1 MTKTSFG
8 KPNQLISMLS
18 ATAFLLFLGAFSLS
32 AGASGARRP
41 AQTLEPPVNQQ
52 DEHKNHRPAPP
63 GNAAKEEAAVKMSIP
78 DLQLLDQDGKQIH
91 FYRDLIKGKVV
102 AINFIFT
109 TCTTI
114 CPPMAAT
121 FSKIQNQLGD
131 RLGKDVY
138 LISISVDPAVD
149 TPERL
154 KAWGAKFDAK
164 PGWTFVT
171 GNKPEM
177 DQLLKALSGYSA
189 RKEDHSPTILIGD
202 EGKGMWTRAN
212 GLAKPALLVQLIE
225 AVMNGREA
233 ESPAKEGN
241 SNQSQENAAAR
252 KYFSD
257 VVLLNQNGEQ
267 MRFYS
272 DLLKGKVVVVN
283 SFFTSCTSVCPLMNS
298 AMEKIQAAFAE
309 RVGKDIFL
317 ISISVDPTTDTPPR
331 LKEYAER
338 FHAKPGWYF
347 LTGKKENVDLAL
359 YKIGQYVEA
368 KDDHSTIIIIGNE
381 RTGLWKKTLG
391 LAKAE
396 DLIKLVKEVVD
407 DGT

>member
-1 MTKTSFG
+1 
-8 KPNQLISMLS
+8 MLS
-18 ATAFLLFLGAFSLS
+18 ATALSLFFGAFSLS
-32 AGASGARRP
+32 AGASAARQP
-41 AQTLEPPVNQQ
+41 AQALKPSVNQQ
-52 DEHKNHRPAPP
+52 DERHHHHPAPA

-78 DLQLLDQDGKQIH
+78 DLPLLDQDGKQIH
-91 FYRDLIKGKVV
+91 FYSDLIKGKVV

-154 KAWGAKFDAK
+154 KAWGAKFGAK

-202 EGKGMWTRAN
+202 DAKGMWTRAN
-212 GLAKPALLVQLIE
+212 GLAKPTLLVQLIE
-225 AVMNGREA
+225 GVMNGREA
-233 ESPAKEGN
+233 ESPAKEAN
-241 SNQSQENAAAR
+241 SNPSQENAAAR

-257 VVLLNQNGEQ
+257 IVLLNQNGEE

-272 DLLKGKVVVVN
+272 DLLKGKVVVIN
-283 SFFTSCTSVCPLMNS
+283 SFFTSCASVCPPMNRS
-298 AMEKIQAAFAE
+298 MEKIQAAFAE
-309 RVGKDIFL
+309 RVGKDVLL
-317 ISISVDPTTDTPPR
+317 ISISVDPVTDTPPR

>member
-1 MTKTSFG
+1 MTKTPFG

-18 ATAFLLFLGAFSLS
+18 ATALSLFLGAFSLS
-32 AGASGARRP
+32 TSASAARQP
-41 AQTLEPPVNQQ
+41 LQALEPSVNQQ
-52 DEHKNHRPAPP
+52 DEHKHHHPAPA

-78 DLQLLDQDGKQIH
+78 DLPLLNQDGKQIH

-189 RKEDHSPTILIGD
+189 RKEDHSPTILIGND
-202 EGKGMWTRAN
+202 AKGMWTRAN
-212 GLAKPALLVQLIE
+212 GLAKPALLVQLVE
-225 AVMNGREA
+225 EVMNGREA
-233 ESPAKEGN
+233 VAPAKEAN
-241 SNQSQENAAAR
+241 SNPSQENAAAR

-257 VVLLNQNGEQ
+257 VVLLNQNGEE

-272 DLLKGKVVVVN
+272 DLLKGKVVVIN
-283 SFFTSCTSVCPLMNS
+283 SFFTSCVSVCPLMNS

-317 ISISVDPTTDTPPR
+317 ISISVDPATDTPPR

-396 DLIKLVKEVVD
+396 DLIKLVKEVVN

>member
-1 MTKTSFG
+1 MIKTFPG
-8 KPNQLISMLS
+8 KLNQLISMLS
-18 ATAFLLFLGAFSLS
+18 APMIYLFFGALSLS
-32 AGASGARRP
+32 AGASAAR
-41 AQTLEPPVNQQ
+41 QTARALEPSVNQQ
-52 DEHKNHRPAPP
+52 DERHHHHSAPA
-63 GNAAKEEAAVKMSIP
+63 GNAPKEESAVKMSIP
-78 DLQLLDQDGKQIH
+78 DLPLLNQDGKQIH

-154 KAWGAKFDAK
+154 KDWGAKFGAK

-202 EGKGMWTRAN
+202 DAKGMWTRAN

-225 AVMNGREA
+225 AAMNGREL
-233 ESPAKEGN
+233 ESPAKEAN
-241 SNQSQENAAAR
+241 SNSSQENAAAR

-272 DLLKGKVVVVN
+272 DLLKGKVVVIN
-283 SFFTSCTSVCPLMNS
+283 SFFTSCSSVCPLMNS

-359 YKIGQYVEA
+359 YKIGHYVEA

>member
-396 DLIKLVKEVVD
+396 DLIKLVKEVAD
-407 DGT
+407 DAR

>member
-1 MTKTSFG
+1 M
-8 KPNQLISMLS
+8 
-18 ATAFLLFLGAFSLS
+18 
-32 AGASGARRP
+32 R
-41 AQTLEPPVNQQ
+41 
-52 DEHKNHRPAPP
+52 
-63 GNAAKEEAAVKMSIP
+63 KEEAAAKMSIP
-78 DLQLLDQDGKQIH
+78 DLPLLNQDGKQIH

-121 FSKIQNQLGD
+121 FSRVQNLMGE
-131 RLGKDVY
+131 RLGKDFY

-149 TPERL
+149 TPQRL
-154 KAWGAKFDAK
+154 KAWGAKFGAK

-189 RKEDHSPTILIGD
+189 RKEDHSPTILIGND
-202 EGKGMWTRAN
+202 AKGVWTRAY

-225 AVMNGREA
+225 AVMNGREV
-233 ESPAKEGN
+233 ESMAKEAN
-241 SNQSQENAAAR
+241 SNSSQENAAAR

-257 VVLLNQNGEQ
+257 VVLLNQHGEQ

-272 DLLKGKVVVVN
+272 DLLKGKVVIIN
-283 SFFTSCTSVCPLMNS
+283 SFFTTCANVCPIMNS
-298 AMEKIQAAFAE
+298 TLEKIQAAFAE

-347 LTGKKENVDLAL
+347 LTGKKENIDLAL
-359 YKIGQYVEA
+359 YKIGQYVDA
-368 KDDHSTIIIIGNE
+368 RDDHSTVIIIGNE
-381 RTGLWKKTLG
+381 RTGLWKKALG
-391 LAKAE
+391 MAKAE
-396 DLIKLVKEVVD
+396 DLIKIVKEVAD
-407 DGT
+407 DGN